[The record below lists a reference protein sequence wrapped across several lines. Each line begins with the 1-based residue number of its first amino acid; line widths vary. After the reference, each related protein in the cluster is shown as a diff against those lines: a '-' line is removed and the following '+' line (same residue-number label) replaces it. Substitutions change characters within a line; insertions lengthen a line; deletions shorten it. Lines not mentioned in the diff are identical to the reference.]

1 MWLFPHMTKVT
12 CLHSHNFMKNEE
24 SQFFNLNSEE
34 ELENV
39 WSDLFLKILEFLK
52 NSQNAN
58 VEETKRLKI

>member
-1 MWLFPHMTKVT
+1 
-12 CLHSHNFMKNEE
+12 MKNEE